1 MACEPLLTGGAS
13 YLFRNVDETVMKST
27 RYIAVVVLIGSLL
40 MQAVFLI
47 IGKWDITVLWG
58 NLLGAAAAVANFFIM
73 ALTVQRALAAGDK
86 DHANKSTQLSRSM
99 RMLMMLVVCVI
110 GHLAPCFN
118 LFAVAIPLAFPSA
131 GAMLSSVLMK
141 EGK

>member
-1 MACEPLLTGGAS
+1 METSADRRCTGK
-13 YLFRNVDETVMKST
+13 LFKNVDATVRKST
-27 RYIAVVVLIGSLL
+27 RYIAVVVLVGSLL

-47 IGKWDITVLWG
+47 IGKWDITVLLG
-58 NLLGAAAAVANFFIM
+58 NLLGAATAIANFFIM
-73 ALTVQRALAAGDK
+73 ALTVQKALDAGDRDNASK
-86 DHANKSTQLSRSM
+86 RTQLSRSM

-118 LFAVAIPLAFPSA
+118 LFAVAIPLAFPSI

-141 EGK
+141 N